1 MPKLRIIIKR
11 FTKVKLR
18 KYFCAAA
25 MMLTAVC
32 MTGCVKD
39 KAEES
44 VTVKVGSL
52 KGPTT
57 MGMVNMMKDSEES
70 KTEGNYTFT
79 METDPSVITA
89 SLVNGDI
96 DIALIPANMAS
107 IVYGKTDSGVAVV
120 DINTLGVLE
129 VLTTDDSITDMA
141 SLSGKTVALTGQGA
155 TPEYALNYLLTQ
167 NNVEGCEQKYYSEA
181 LEVAAVLSSGE
192 VTAAVLPEP
201 FATVC
206 MKQNENVRKAFALT
220 DAWDAL
226 GNGSRFLTGVT
237 VVRKDFYNSHPEA
250 VKTFLKEHKKSTE
263 KAVSDVTGTAELVA
277 SFGIIE
283 KAAVAEAAIPSCSIV
298 CIDGSEMKTAL
309 SGYLQVLYDQD
320 PKSVGGNLPSDDF
333 YLSFE

>member
-1 MPKLRIIIKR
+1 MKLS
-11 FTKVKLR
+11 

-25 MMLTAVC
+25 LMLTAVC
-32 MTGCVKD
+32 MTGCAKE

-70 KTEGNYTFT
+70 KTEGKYTFT

-206 MKQNENVRKAFALT
+206 MKQNENVRKAFTL
-220 DAWDAL
+220 
-226 GNGSRFLTGVT
+226 
-237 VVRKDFYNSHPEA
+237 
-250 VKTFLKEHKKSTE
+250 TE
-263 KAVSDVTGTAELVA
+263 KAVSDVPGTAELVA
-277 SFGIIE
+277 SYGIIE
-283 KAAVAEAAIPSCSIV
+283 KAAVAEAALPSCSIV